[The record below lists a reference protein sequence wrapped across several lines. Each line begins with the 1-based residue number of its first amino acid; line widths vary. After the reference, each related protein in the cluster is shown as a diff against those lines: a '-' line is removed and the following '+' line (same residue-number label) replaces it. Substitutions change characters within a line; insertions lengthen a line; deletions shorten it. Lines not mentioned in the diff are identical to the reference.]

1 LGREVPNAGTPRL
14 AYTYLMAVDCL
25 RGTIE
30 EMPDARFVAKKLI
43 GSLYDHGLA
52 STDTYKM
59 LYKMHEHEQAGMYP
73 ADALERSLRND

>member
-43 GSLYDHGLA
+43 GSLREFALA
-52 STDTYKM
+52 STDTLEM
-59 LYKMHEHEQAGMYP
+59 LYRMHEHEQAGMYP